1 MYITQRP
8 LRRLASRIHVPRHA
22 VAFVQHLLFTYY
34 VICWIVEVSSVWIA
48 AEEFKKFVRLQLLF
62 NSFKQMHPLCFA
74 TLSYCNQFGL
84 KRIPDKLG
92 PSSQTLKIGPLFGS
106 FLFREEQKTTEEE
119 QKRTKNIKIFTLAS

>member
-8 LRRLASRIHVPRHA
+8 LRRLASRIHVPGHA

-48 AEEFKKFVRLQLLF
+48 AEEFKKFARLQLLF

-84 KRIPDKLG
+84 KKDSR
-92 PSSQTLKIGPLFGS
+92 QIGPLVS
-106 FLFREEQKTTEEE
+106 DPENWTAFRFFSVQRRTENNRRRTEKNQKY
-119 QKRTKNIKIFTLAS
+119 QNIKSR

>member
-48 AEEFKKFVRLQLLF
+48 AEEFKKFERLQLLF

-74 TLSYCNQFGL
+74 RATLSLLYCN
-84 KRIPDKLG
+84 
-92 PSSQTLKIGPLFGS
+92 S
-106 FLFREEQKTTEEE
+106 TEMNHFEPII
-119 QKRTKNIKIFTLAS
+119 NHV